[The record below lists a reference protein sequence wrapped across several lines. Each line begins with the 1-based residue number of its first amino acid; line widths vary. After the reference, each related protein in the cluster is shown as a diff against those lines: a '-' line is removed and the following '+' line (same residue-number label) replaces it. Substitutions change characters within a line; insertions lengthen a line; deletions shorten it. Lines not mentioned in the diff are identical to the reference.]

1 LDTLYRNIKSDIIEI
16 QSELLKMEKKIH
28 VQMLNTAYKLS
39 ASDEELAYNLGLWC
53 NWIKETD
60 AQLSFFLKDEMNRL
74 QKNFIDNPAE
84 DYFLLNKT
92 LNRKFRYYFWGMLAL
107 GLFILYYGVFIQI
120 SGFQTYAMGYRLLPV
135 IKNGLTIGFIG
146 MLISI
151 AAIVNLRDDIKR
163 KKYYR
168 LVK

>member
-1 LDTLYRNIKSDIIEI
+1 
-16 QSELLKMEKKIH
+16 MEKKFH
-28 VQMLNTAYKLS
+28 AQMLNTAYKLS

-74 QKNFIDNPAE
+74 QKFFIDNSAE

-107 GLFILYYGVFIQI
+107 GLFILYYGVSIQI